1 MLTWRIQSMGTIQLF
16 PLQYSFKYP
25 ASPHPFGVSDTYR
38 IAGRADSKTA
48 AEAGLIRTSC
58 DMAEA
63 IT

>member
-1 MLTWRIQSMGTIQLF
+1 MGTIQLF